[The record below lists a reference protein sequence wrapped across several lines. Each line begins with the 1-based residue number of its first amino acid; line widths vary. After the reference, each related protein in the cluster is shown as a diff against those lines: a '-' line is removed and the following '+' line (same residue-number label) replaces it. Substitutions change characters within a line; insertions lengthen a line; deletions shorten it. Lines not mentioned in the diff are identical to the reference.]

1 MIYLTELETILITC
15 LPALTSI
22 VSIITAV
29 KVIIN
34 SLATLKDNKEIK
46 AERDALVEQ
55 NRVLVAECKK
65 MTKQTALLIQKAS
78 HIVYEDLSEVK
89 NDKDLQV

>member
-15 LPALTSI
+15 LPALTAI

-34 SLATLKDNKEIK
+34 SLATLKENQEIK

-65 MTKQTALLIQKAS
+65 MTKQTALLIQKAC

-89 NDKDLQV
+89 NDKELQV

>member
-1 MIYLTELETILITC
+1 MIYLTELETLLITC
-15 LPALTSI
+15 LPALTAI

-78 HIVYEDLSEVK
+78 RVVYEDLNEVK
-89 NDKDLQV
+89 NDEDLQV

>member
-1 MIYLTELETILITC
+1 MVYLTELETILITC

-34 SLATLKDNKEIK
+34 SLSKLKENEEIK

-55 NRVLVAECKK
+55 NRILVAQCKK
-65 MTKQTALLIQKAS
+65 MTKQAALLIQKVS
-78 HIVYEDLSEVK
+78 RVVYEDLSEVK
-89 NDKDLQV
+89 NDEDLQV

>member
-1 MIYLTELETILITC
+1 MVYLTELETILITC

-34 SLATLKDNKEIK
+34 SLSKLKENQEIK

-55 NRVLVAECKK
+55 NRVLAAECKK
-65 MTKQTALLIQKAS
+65 MTKQAALLIQKVS
-78 HIVYEDLSEVK
+78 RVVYEDLSEVK
-89 NDKDLQV
+89 NDEELQV

>member
-22 VSIITAV
+22 ISIITAV
-29 KVIIN
+29 KTVLN
-34 SLATLKDNKEIK
+34 SLSQLKDNKELK

-55 NRVLVAECKK
+55 NKVLVAECRK
-65 MTKQTALLIQKAS
+65 MRKQTSLLIQKVS
-78 HIVYEDLSEVK
+78 HIVYEDLTEVK
-89 NDKDLQV
+89 DDQELQV

>member
-22 VSIITAV
+22 ISIITAV
-29 KVIIN
+29 KTVIK
-34 SLATLKDNKEIK
+34 SLSQLKENQEIK

-55 NRVLVAECKK
+55 NKVLVSECRQ
-65 MTKQTALLIQKAS
+65 MRKQTALLIEKVA
-78 HIVYEDLSEVK
+78 HVVYEDLSEVR
-89 NDKDLQV
+89 NDKALQV

>member
-34 SLATLKDNKEIK
+34 SIASLKDYKVFK
-46 AERDALVEQ
+46 AERDALVEE
-55 NRVLVAECKK
+55 NRVIVAEC
-65 MTKQTALLIQKAS
+65 
-78 HIVYEDLSEVK
+78 
-89 NDKDLQV
+89 